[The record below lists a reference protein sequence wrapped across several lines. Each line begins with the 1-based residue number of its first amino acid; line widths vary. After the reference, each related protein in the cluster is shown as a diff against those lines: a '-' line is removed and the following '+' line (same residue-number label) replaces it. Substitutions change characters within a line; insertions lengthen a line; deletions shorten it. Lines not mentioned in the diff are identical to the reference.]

1 MSCPAV
7 HERNSRQP
15 SRSGLML
22 LEWMILIPACVL
34 GPAIYTTTRLHQG
47 VSFPAMQSG
56 LFIWGPVAV
65 AALVMVLMTVRT
77 HSRRLPLAA
86 IALYGWGIVTSIVVI
101 ASQRP
106 G

>member
-1 MSCPAV
+1 MDDPD
-7 HERNSRQP
+7 SRVRARA
-15 SRSGLML
+15 SD
-22 LEWMILIPACVL
+22 
-34 GPAIYTTTRLHQG
+34 LHDDSASPG
-47 VSFPAMQSG
+47 RVVPAMQSG